1 MLNSKI
7 PVAFGCDVPAAL
19 THEPKWAFYGATT
32 RRTNT
37 GYVPSPQ
44 ESIDIHQALKAH
56 TMGSAYAA
64 FEEKQKGSIEAG
76 KLADLVVWSRDL
88 YSMPLEEMD
97 QLEVLTTIVGGQIV
111 YEKE

>member
-1 MLNSKI
+1 MIVS
-7 PVAFGCDVPAAL
+7 D
-19 THEPKWAFYGATT
+19 W
-32 RRTNT
+32 R
-37 GYVPSPQ
+37 
-44 ESIDIHQALKAH
+44 
-56 TMGSAYAA
+56 
-64 FEEKQKGSIEAG
+64 IEAG